1 MSGRVRQDPIT
12 PESLEVRLCRDQCCR
27 GRHSV
32 PCAPRIRGHRGPG
45 PILSACALV
54 GDAGGWDRRK
64 TVLAACL
71 AAAAALAAPAVT
83 LRLPWLGGAGGGVAG
98 GDAGA
103 AVAWSGWVGRGRR
116 GWGSEFGDQHRAG
129 PAGEHA

>member
-12 PESLEVRLCRDQCCR
+12 PESLEVRLCPDQCCR

-45 PILSACALV
+45 PILSAYALV

-71 AAAAALAAPAVT
+71 AAAAALAAPAVP
-83 LRLPWLGGAGGGVAG
+83 LKLPWLGVAGLAVAAAGGVASLVISTEQ
-98 GDAGA
+98 ARLE
-103 AVAWSGWVGRGRR
+103 ST
-116 GWGSEFGDQHRAG
+116 
-129 PAGEHA
+129 